1 MKTKVESIQPG
12 RKLEGKRMFLILGAV
27 VAAMMLATPAPAE
40 ANAVSDPMWASVN
53 QLIQAAV
60 AAGGGDATSAVS
72 ALNTAESLLS
82 QAKAALSSSGLSL
95 DPVAFGKKIDAA
107 NKKLVDLESY
117 LEGSKW
123 SGKSA
128 VSKLASAA
136 KSLQKLANL
145 AGSPLL
151 EEVDAR
157 SAGFHKAGELVL
169 MAFAIPEGCP
179 ETNWSAYYTETVP
192 GVVAD
197 FSVDKAT
204 GEILVTL
211 GSTRGGADVVVTGCG
226 LPAWGVSKE
235 LYNYGA
241 KTVAGLPDGF
251 PTNLTNGDY
260 GLTYSANVSCSDGSS
275 YSIPATSLGSFPLSG
290 NLKSFYNAFKSVMDA
305 AVASVSV
312 PGCTQGVVYSAFNGH
327 YFTCTVTVSCTSCS
341 EGTCAT
347 CTASVVFTFTKL

>member
-1 MKTKVESIQPG
+1 
-12 RKLEGKRMFLILGAV
+12 
-27 VAAMMLATPAPAE
+27 MMLATPAPAE
-40 ANAVSDPMWASVN
+40 ANAVSDVMWASVN

-82 QAKAALSSSGLSL
+82 QAKTALSSSGLSL
-95 DPVAFGKKIDAA
+95 DPVEFGKKIDAA
-107 NKKLVDLESY
+107 NKKLEGLESY
-117 LEGSKW
+117 FEGSKW
-123 SGKSA
+123 SEKSA
-128 VSKLASAA
+128 VSRLASAA

-157 SAGFHKAGELVL
+157 SAGFHKAGALVL
-169 MAFAIPEGCP
+169 MAFAIPEGC
-179 ETNWSAYYTETVP
+179 TDWRAYYTETVP

-211 GSTRGGADVVVTGCG
+211 GSTRGGADVLVTGCG
-226 LPAWGVSKE
+226 LPTGGVSKE

-290 NLKSFYNAFKSVMDA
+290 NLKSFYNAFKSAMDA
-305 AVASVSV
+305 AVASVSE